1 MRPTMR
7 PTIRPAWKL
16 FTTTPSPRWIPTWTT
31 ARSFYDHSEHVTDY
45 HNRYGHAREENP
57 YKDHGSYHS
66 EWKPSENLGR
76 PSGGNYEF
84 QHHSDRQQVENQGND
99 QEPQGTHHPDRP
111 EGSWPYAHKNEDHNY
126 GDGYYPPGHHH
137 HHHHHYYHNYGS
149 NPSENANWANPAV
162 TSNQKYNQ
170 EHYAP
175 NTDSNGRP
183 NYNYNDNP
191 HYNYHHFE
199 HAAPDKTDQRQFQP
213 PGKYD
218 EDNIQFHDRHNETKF
233 DTDGNLP
240 ANRKTGYDF
249 SLNRQNYSRTT
260 PGLYHPS
267 FNRTSPS
274 VGNIFPNSNNK
285 STESWDQI
293 QDGLRQDK
301 LSPPWRGQ
309 ENIAWNQPARSNF
322 KPSTWRG
329 QENRGKVQTENQT
342 YPWDRGK

>member
-1 MRPTMR
+1 MR

-45 HNRYGHAREENP
+45 QNRYGHAREENP

-66 EWKPSENLGR
+66 DWKPSGNLGR
-76 PSGGNYEF
+76 PSGSNYEF

-99 QEPQGTHHPDRP
+99 QESQGTHHPDRP

-126 GDGYYPPGHHH
+126 GYGYYPPGHHH
-137 HHHHHYYHNYGS
+137 HHHHHHYHNYGS
-149 NPSENANWANPAV
+149 NLSENANWTNPAV

-170 EHYAP
+170 GHYAP

-191 HYNYHHFE
+191 HYDYHHFE
-199 HAAPDKTDQRQFQP
+199 HAAPDKTDERQFQP

-233 DTDGNLP
+233 DIDGNLA

-274 VGNIFPNSNNK
+274 VGNIFPISNNK